1 MLRIAKKHAAD
12 CEMSWDICG
21 VILQSHRNR
30 STDVPSHLTSSI
42 YSGTS
47 VEQLRWDCNRIAD
60 CIWIIRIVV
69 MKRLLSGMCTGSPG
83 VVTR

>member
-12 CEMSWDICG
+12 CICG

-47 VEQLRWDCNRIAD
+47 VEQLRWDCNRIDD
-60 CIWIIRIVV
+60 CVWIIRIVV
-69 MKRLLSGMCTGSPG
+69 MKRLLSVMCTGSPG